1 MNNHDDILTL
11 LKTALEKS
19 LNVIVLK
26 ENIENE
32 IISLFKLIEK
42 STNNIVCIEIK
53 NQPKADTLSR
63 LSNSVSSY
71 DKAVILNNRENDSI
85 KNTLCAYTINRELG
99 FPVLIKYDDEE
110 FSCNDISAL
119 KITLRNIITHPKS
132 SMMIAN
138 IFKGQDA
145 CY

>member
-1 MNNHDDILTL
+1 MNNHDDILAL

-32 IISLFKLIEK
+32 IISIFKLIEK
-42 STNNIVCIEIK
+42 STNSIVCISIE

-71 DKAVILNNRENDSI
+71 DKAVILNNSENDSI
-85 KNTLCAYTINRELG
+85 KNTL
-99 FPVLIKYDDEE
+99 
-110 FSCNDISAL
+110 
-119 KITLRNIITHPKS
+119 
-132 SMMIAN
+132 
-138 IFKGQDA
+138 
-145 CY
+145 